1 MSSSYVSNPV
11 ASECPRYV
19 AYAVNSNQYDNKM
32 PKAALFLEDGTRK
45 NNPDAEAIEKNLRA
59 VADDDEKRFVTVATA
74 QDRFVQADLALAADM
89 DYCILEYR
97 DGSIENFFRCVSD
110 IGLEAVIEVFQ
121 EFASGGEKWKK
132 ALRWRRIEETD
143 EGWSELPLTAED
155 VPMEY
160 PKVRKALA
168 EGLFN
173 YISDEPPEEFR
184 HVNDDDEFM
193 RIAESEADDILPG
206 QQEVKSRVESGE
218 NFDDIIDGCV
228 RKYNDE
234 KPRGFEVVFEKPYEE
249 AEVFFSF
256 SGSGF

>member
-1 MSSSYVSNPV
+1 
-11 ASECPRYV
+11 
-19 AYAVNSNQYDNKM
+19 M

-45 NNPDAEAIEKNLRA
+45 NNPDAKAIEKILRA
-59 VADDDEKRFVTVATA
+59 VAGDDEKRFATVATA
-74 QDRFVQADLALAADM
+74 QKRFMQTDLALTASM

-110 IGLEAVIEVFQ
+110 IDLEAVIKAFQ
-121 EFASGGEKWKK
+121 GFASGNEKWKE
-132 ALRWRRIEETD
+132 ALKWRRIEKTD

-155 VPMEY
+155 VPTEY
-160 PKVRKALA
+160 PKVRKALT

-193 RIAESEADDILPG
+193 RIAESEADDILPS
-206 QQEVKSRVESGE
+206 QQQVRLRVESGE

-228 RKYNDE
+228 KEYNDE
-234 KPRGFEVVFEKPYEE
+234 KLSGFEIVFKKPYEK
-249 AEVFFSF
+249 AEVFFPF
-256 SGSGF
+256 PDSGFSIEL